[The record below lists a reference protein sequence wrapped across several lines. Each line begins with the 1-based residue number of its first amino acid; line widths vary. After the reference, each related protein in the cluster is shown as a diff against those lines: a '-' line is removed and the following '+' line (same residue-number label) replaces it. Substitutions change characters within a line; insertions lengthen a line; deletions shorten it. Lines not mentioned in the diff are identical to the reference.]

1 MAGRSRRP
9 GAERRTERTAVRWTP
24 SEMRSIQDVK
34 EELDLPYEVDVI
46 RTLTLEGVGFR
57 KELKDRNLT
66 FEDVRKKL
74 NVASTEDVVWTLA
87 LRQLDLISSAL
98 EKDVAE

>member
-1 MAGRSRRP
+1 MAGRSRQP

-24 SEMRSIQDVK
+24 SEMQSIQAVK
-34 EELDLPYEVDVI
+34 DDLDLRYEVDVV
-46 RTLTLEGVGFR
+46 RTLTLEGIGFR
-57 KELKDRNLT
+57 RELKDRNLT

-74 NVASTEDVVWTLA
+74 NIASTEDVVWTLA